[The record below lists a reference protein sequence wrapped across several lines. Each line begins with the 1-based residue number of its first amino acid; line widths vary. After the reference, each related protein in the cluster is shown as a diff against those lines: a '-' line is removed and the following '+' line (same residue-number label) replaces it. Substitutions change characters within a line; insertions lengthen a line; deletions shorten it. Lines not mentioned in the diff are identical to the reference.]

1 MMKKLHRAALVS
13 STLATCFVA
22 SAQAGPMVWA
32 SMGEDAYRL
41 LRRAGAQLE
50 QVEPHSVAIQAPAA
64 DGRVGTRNES
74 VYLMQ
79 VDEEALP
86 RLSHEVHENLKK
98 CGGFMLHTSRAEGRK
113 VVAQFRDAAAKQANQ
128 PAGVSYGIDD
138 QAEVNALMPQLQ
150 ESNIRSTIVK
160 LSTEYKN
167 RYYTTTGGVGS
178 SNDLLTTWKQ
188 LAAGRDDVTV
198 KQFTHPSWP
207 QKSVILTIKGTTNPG
222 KIVVIGGHL
231 DSTIGWTNENSIA
244 PGADDDASGIATL
257 QEVMRVLLSSNYKPR
272 RTLQFMAYAAE
283 EVGLKGSQGIAADYQ
298 SKGKKVVGV
307 LQLDMTNYQGAAS
320 DITMITDY
328 TNSAQNKFLKD
339 LAAHYMP
346 SYNVNESRCG
356 YACSDH
362 ASWTNRG
369 FVASFPF
376 EAPMGDDNP
385 YIHTPNDTISKSG
398 NNANHALKFAKLALA
413 YAVELGSDGP
423 APKADTK

>member
-22 SAQAGPMVWA
+22 SAQAGPPA
-32 SMGEDAYRL
+32 SYRL

-50 QVEPHSVAIQAPAA
+50 QVEPFSVAVQAPDAE
-64 DGRVGTRNES
+64 GRIGTRNES

-98 CGGFMLHTSRAEGRK
+98 CGGFMIHTSRAEGRK
-113 VVAQFRDAAAKQANQ
+113 AVADFRESAKRANQ

-138 QAEVNALMPQLQ
+138 QTEVNALMPQLQ

-167 RYYTTTGGVGS
+167 RYYTTTGGVNS
-178 SNDLLTTWKQ
+178 SNDLAATWKA
-188 LAAGRDDVTV
+188 LAGGRTDVTV

-207 QKSVILTIKGTTNPG
+207 QKSVILEIKGTTNPG

-244 PGADDDASGIATL
+244 PGADDDASGVATL
-257 QEVMRVLLSSNYKPR
+257 QEVMRVLLSSNYKPK

-283 EVGLKGSQGIAADYQ
+283 EVGLKGSQGIATDYRN
-298 SKGKKVVGV
+298 KDKKVVGV
-307 LQLDMTNYQGAAS
+307 LQLDMTNYQGASS
-320 DITMITDY
+320 DVTMITDY
-328 TNSAQNKFLKD
+328 TNAAQNKFLKD
-339 LAAHYMP
+339 LAAHYLP
-346 SYNVNESRCG
+346 SLSVNEDRCG

-362 ASWTNRG
+362 ASWTNKG
-369 FVASFPF
+369 YVASFPF

-385 YIHTPNDTISKSG
+385 YIHTANDTISKSG

-413 YAVELGSDGP
+413 YAVELGSDG
-423 APKADTK
+423 K

>member
-1 MMKKLHRAALVS
+1 MKSRRAAWMTG
-13 STLATCFVA
+13 TLATCFVA

-41 LRRAGAQLE
+41 LRRAGASLE
-50 QVEPHSVAIQAPAA
+50 QVEPYTVALQAPSA

-86 RLSHEVHENLKK
+86 RLSHDVHESLKR
-98 CGGFMLHTSRAEGRK
+98 CGGFMVHASRAEGRQA
-113 VVAQFRDAAAKQANQ
+113 VARYQDGARQANTTLA
-128 PAGVSYGIDD
+128 PSYEIDD
-138 QAEVNALMPQLQ
+138 QAEVNALLPQLQ

-160 LSTEYKN
+160 LSTDYKN
-167 RYYTTTGGVGS
+167 RYYTTSGGIGS

-198 KQFTHPSWP
+198 KQFSHPNWP

-244 PGADDDASGIATL
+244 PGADDDASGVATL

-283 EVGLKGSQGIAADYQ
+283 EVGLKGSQEIASDYQ
-298 SKGKKVVGV
+298 SKGKRVIGV
-307 LQLDMTNYQGAAS
+307 MNLDMTNYKGSAS
-320 DITMITDY
+320 DITVMTDY
-328 TNSAQNKFLKD
+328 TNAAQNKFVKD
-339 LAAHYMP
+339 LVAYYQP
-346 SYNVNESRCG
+346 SLKVSEDRCG

-369 FVASFPF
+369 YVASMPA
-376 EAPMGDDNP
+376 EALFDDSNP

-398 NNANHALKFAKLALA
+398 NNANHALKFAKLALSF
-413 YAVELGSDGP
+413 AVELGSDGP
-423 APKADTK
+423 APQQAGK

>member
-32 SMGEDAYRL
+32 SMGEDSYRL

-50 QVEPHSVAIQAPAA
+50 QVEPFSVAVQAPDAE
-64 DGRVGTRNES
+64 GRIGTRNES

-98 CGGFMLHTSRAEGRK
+98 CGGFMIHTSRAEGRK
-113 VVAQFRDAAAKQANQ
+113 AVADFRESAKRANQ

-138 QAEVNALMPQLQ
+138 QTEVNALMPQLQ

-167 RYYTTTGGVGS
+167 RYYTTTGGVNS
-178 SNDLLTTWKQ
+178 SNDLAATWKA
-188 LAAGRDDVTV
+188 LAGGRTDVTV

-207 QKSVILTIKGTTNPG
+207 QKSVILEIKGTTNPG

-244 PGADDDASGIATL
+244 PGADDDASGVATL
-257 QEVMRVLLSSNYKPR
+257 QEVMRVLLSSNYKPK

-283 EVGLKGSQGIAADYQ
+283 EVGLKGSQGIATDYRN
-298 SKGKKVVGV
+298 KDKKVVGV
-307 LQLDMTNYQGAAS
+307 LQLDMTNYQGASS
-320 DITMITDY
+320 DVTMITDY
-328 TNSAQNKFLKD
+328 TNAAQNKFLKD
-339 LAAHYMP
+339 LAAHYLP
-346 SYNVNESRCG
+346 SLSVNEDRCG

-362 ASWTNRG
+362 ASWTNKG
-369 FVASFPF
+369 YVASFPF

-385 YIHTPNDTISKSG
+385 YIHTANDTISKSG

-413 YAVELGSDGP
+413 YAVELGSDG
-423 APKADTK
+423 K